1 LSYTDFSFL
10 VFLAVVAG
18 LCRLCPRRLRS
29 LFLLTASY
37 LFYLTWSARAALLLV
52 AVTAFTFAVGI
63 GIERGRDS
71 RNRGW
76 LGPGAVLILAGYLLA
91 FKIAL
96 LRPSHGIA
104 GLVMPLGI
112 SYTTFKLI
120 SYVLEVHW
128 GKMSAC
134 RHFAD
139 FAAYV
144 AFFPQILAGPIQ
156 RPADYFSQL
165 PPIPA
170 RVADALPRIAWG
182 FVKKLLIADNLAP
195 AVNYVYANV
204 GGLHGAPLWVGF
216 YLFPMQL
223 YADFSGLTDIAI
235 GTGRLLGITG
245 PENFNRPYTA
255 TSVSDFW
262 RRWHMSLTNWLV
274 DYVFLPL
281 RMATRKA
288 GNWGL
293 AFSIS
298 VNMIAIGLWHGL
310 TATFLMFGAVN
321 SLYLI
326 VDAFTA
332 RRRSKLFKLHPG
344 WEGAGSWLGWLLTFH
359 LVAIGMV
366 FFRAAHV
373 RDALRLLGHLFSGL
387 DSSKALFW
395 TMLQSV
401 GTRTVAVGLAGY
413 AVLEAGERFR
423 PDLWLVRM
431 QQASRWVRWSTWC
444 GATVLLVFG
453 VALLLAHSGG
463 PHTPFLYEIF

>member
-1 LSYTDFSFL
+1 M
-10 VFLAVVAG
+10 
-18 LCRLCPRRLRS
+18 RS
-29 LFLLTASY
+29 LWVLAS
-37 LFYLTWSARAALLLV
+37 
-52 AVTAFTFAVGI
+52 GI
-63 GIERGRDS
+63 S
-71 RNRGW
+71 RNDRHTRTW
-76 LGPGAVLILAGYLLA
+76 LGPLAVAILAGYLLA

-96 LRPSHGIA
+96 LGPSHGIA

-112 SYTTFKLI
+112 SYTTFKLM

-128 GKMSAC
+128 GKMNAS
-134 RHFAD
+134 RRIVD
-139 FAAYV
+139 FASYV
-144 AFFPQILAGPIQ
+144 VFFPQILAGPIQ

-235 GTGRLLGITG
+235 GTGQLLAITG
-245 PENFNRPYTA
+245 PENFNRPFTA
-255 TSVSDFW
+255 TSISDFW

-274 DYVFLPL
+274 DYLFLPL

-298 VNMIAIGLWHGL
+298 VNMIAIGLWHSL
-310 TATFLMFGAVN
+310 TWTFLTFGALN
-321 SLYLI
+321 ALYLI
-326 VDAFTA
+326 VDAFTT
-332 RRRSKLFKLHPG
+332 RRRAKFFKLHPDWDGAAG
-344 WEGAGSWLGWLLTFH
+344 WVGWLLTFH
-359 LVAIGMV
+359 LMAIGMV
-366 FFRAAHV
+366 FFRAPHL
-373 RDALRLLGHLFSGL
+373 RDALGLLGHLFSGL
-387 DSSKALFW
+387 GSSQPLLW
-395 TMLQSV
+395 SMLGSI
-401 GTRTVAVGLAGY
+401 GPRTLGVGLAGY
-413 AVLEAGERFR
+413 AVLEWGERFR

-431 QQASRWVRWSTWC
+431 QQGSRWVRWSTWC
-444 GATVLLVFG
+444 GATILLAFG
-453 VALLLAHSGG
+453 MALLLAHSGG

>member
-1 LSYTDFSFL
+1 MRYTDFSFL
-10 VFLAVVAG
+10 VFFAVVAS
-18 LCRLCPRRLRS
+18 LCKLCPKRLRS
-29 LFLLTASY
+29 LFLLGASY
-37 LFYLTWSARAALLLV
+37 LFYLTWSARAALLLA
-52 AVTAFTFAVGI
+52 AVTAFTFAVGL
-63 GIERGRDS
+63 GIEAGLRS
-71 RNRGW
+71 RARTW
-76 LGPGAVLILAGYLLA
+76 LGPLAVVILAGYLLA

-96 LRPSHGIA
+96 LGPSHGIA

-112 SYTTFKLI
+112 SYTTFKLM
-120 SYVLEVHW
+120 SYVLEVYW
-128 GKMSAC
+128 GKMNAC
-134 RHFAD
+134 RRFGD

-156 RPADYFSQL
+156 RPADYFNQL

-170 RVADALPRIAWG
+170 RVTDALPRIAWG

-216 YLFPMQL
+216 YLFPLQI

-245 PENFNRPYTA
+245 PENFNRPFTA
-255 TSVSDFW
+255 TSISGFW

-274 DYVFLPL
+274 DYLFLPL
-281 RMATRKA
+281 RMATRNA

-293 AFSIS
+293 AFSMS
-298 VNMIAIGLWHGL
+298 VTMIAIALWHGL
-310 TATFLMFGAVN
+310 TTTFLAFGALN

-332 RRRSKLFKLHPG
+332 RRRTKLFKLHPD
-344 WEGAGSWLGWLLTFH
+344 WDRAGGWLGWLLTFH
-359 LVAIGMV
+359 LMAIGMV
-366 FFRAAHV
+366 FFRAPQV

-387 DSSKALFW
+387 GSSEALFW
-395 TMLQSV
+395 AMLDSV
-401 GTRTVAVGLAGY
+401 GARTLGVGLAGY
-413 AVLEAGERFR
+413 AVLELGERFR
-423 PDLWLVRM
+423 PDLWLIRI
-431 QQASRWVRWSTWC
+431 QEGSRWVRWSAWC
-444 GATVLLVFG
+444 GATILLIFG

-463 PHTPFLYEIF
+463 PHPPFLYEIF